1 MALLVRKN
9 VFHNSNHDKKNLEKN
24 KKFFSREDALITLMS
39 KIPKIPKISTTGML
53 SRELNEFNL
62 KII

>member
-1 MALLVRKN
+1 
-9 VFHNSNHDKKNLEKN
+9 
-24 KKFFSREDALITLMS
+24 MS
-39 KIPKIPKISTTGML
+39 KIPKKIPKISTTGML